1 MSKATVTKT
10 PRLYMR
16 PRAAP
21 LLTAAL
27 LATGF
32 ALAGCTPSGETPAGH
47 SSADRAEGHSASS
60 AGLPPG
66 HADAGQKLATTK
78 NAETGQAC
86 VDCHGTSGNAPIDP
100 TYPKLGG
107 QYHDYI
113 AHSLQMYRDGDRSGS
128 PTTDLMA
135 TQAKKLSDQQIAD
148 VAAYF
153 SSQPTQLRDL
163 HGLE

>member
-1 MSKATVTKT
+1 MTKT
-10 PRLYMR
+10 PRSYSR
-16 PRAAP
+16 PLAAR

-60 AGLPPG
+60 AGLPSG
-66 HADAGQKLATTK
+66 YADAGRKLATTK

-86 VDCHGTSGNAPIDP
+86 VDCHGPAGNAPIDP

-113 AHSLQMYRDGDRSGS
+113 AHSLQMYRDGDRQNA
-128 PTTDLMA
+128 LMSA
-135 TQAKKLSDQQIAD
+135 QAKNLTDQQIAD

-153 SSQPTQLRDL
+153 STQPTLLRDL